1 MKALLVDNRNET
13 PEMVLG
19 DYPEPS
25 PSPGEL
31 LVQIHATA
39 LNRADLLQKRG
50 KYPPPE
56 GASPLLGLEMAGVVL
71 ETGEGVQSFRPGD
84 RIFGLLP
91 GGGYA
96 QRCTLPASIALPLPE
111 SFTFVEGAAV
121 AEAFLTSWQAL
132 VWLGGL
138 NRDETV
144 LIHGGASGVG
154 SAAIQIA
161 SRLFQCRVLTTA
173 GTEVKRLFCRD
184 LGADLAVDYRTTD
197 FAEVIIGELGDNV
210 AVHLILDIAGAS
222 HWNRNIRLLG
232 MDGRL
237 VLLSLLGGAKVEK
250 MNLVPILAKRL
261 AIRGTTL
268 RNRSDSYKS
277 KLAQDFYTRCKDG
290 LISGTIHPV
299 IDSEFNWREVE
310 QAHKKMEENRNIG
323 KILLTGM
330 ADEPS

>member
-1 MKALLVDNRNET
+1 MKALLADNQNKT
-13 PEMVLG
+13 PKMVLS
-19 DYPEPS
+19 DYPEPT
-25 PSPGEL
+25 PRPGEL

-39 LNRADLLQKRG
+39 LNRADLLQKQG

-56 GASPLLGLEMAGVVL
+56 GASPLLGLEMAGEVL
-71 ETGEGVQSFRPGD
+71 ETGEGVRSFQPGD
-84 RIFGLLP
+84 RVFGLLP

-111 SFTFVEGAAV
+111 SFTFTEGAAI
-121 AEAFLTSWQAL
+121 AEAFITSWQSL

-138 NRDETV
+138 NRNETV

-161 SRLFQCRVLTTA
+161 SRLYECRVLTTA
-173 GTEVKRLFCRD
+173 GSEEKRSFCRG
-184 LGADLAVDYRTTD
+184 LGADLAVDYQTTD
-197 FAEVIIGELGDNV
+197 FAEVLIGEIGEKEVQLV
-210 AVHLILDIAGAS
+210 LDIAGAS
-222 HWNRNIRLLG
+222 HWNRNLRLLG

-268 RNRSDSYKS
+268 RNRSDLYKAE
-277 KLAQDFYTRCKDG
+277 LVQDFYTHCKDA
-290 LISGTIHPV
+290 LASGTLHPV
-299 IDSEFNWREVE
+299 IDSEYNWREVE
-310 QAHKKMEENRNIG
+310 QAHKRMEENRNIG

-330 ADEPS
+330 ADEPV